1 MLQIALN
8 YLYIFIGPFILG
20 LVLRL
25 IFFRFRKG
33 FIVELVCAALSV
45 VLWGVA
51 LLVPSYGSEGNAL
64 MALQGTCLTAGAL
77 IAEGIVRL
85 VRR

>member
-1 MLQIALN
+1 MLQIMIN

-25 IFFRFRKG
+25 IFFKFRKG
-33 FIVELVCAALSV
+33 FIVEILCAVLAA

-51 LLVPSYGSEGNAL
+51 FLVPSYGSEANAL
-64 MALQGTCLTAGAL
+64 LALQGTCLTVGAL
-77 IAEGIVRL
+77 IAEGIIRL
-85 VRR
+85 VRQ